1 MVCQKSAKAASQVER
16 EPRGQV
22 IMADTTFASSFYT
35 KLQADNHGLYS
46 SLTLPFTD
54 YITANSAA

>member
-1 MVCQKSAKAASQVER
+1 MAYHKSGEAASQVER

-22 IMADTTFASSFYT
+22 IMADTTFASNFYT
-35 KLQADNHGLYS
+35 QLQADNHGLYS
-46 SLTLPFTD
+46 PLTLPLTD